1 MTSRVP
7 DLDALR
13 LLVGVAQHG
22 SIGGAARAAGVT
34 QQSASERLRA
44 VEAQVG
50 LPLVRRTPR
59 GSELTD
65 AGVVVVEWA
74 ARLLDLAEEID
85 TAIEGLRGDRGREL
99 TVWSSMTVAESLV
112 PRWMVRLRQRQL
124 AEGRSPTTVS
134 LTAANSQAV
143 EEAVRHDGVHLG
155 FVEGVEAPRGLS
167 SAVVSTDELILVT
180 APGLGG
186 VRTVSTVTP
195 AQLARLI
202 LTTRETGS
210 GSREVVERALA
221 AHGLTL
227 QSTVELTTNMA
238 IRETVLAGGPAAFLS
253 RRVVSRDLESGALI
267 EVRTRGLDLTR
278 SFRAVWA
285 GGPHPPAG
293 PVRELVDIATGRDQG

>member
-1 MTSRVP
+1 MMSRVP

-22 SIGGAARAAGVT
+22 SIGAAARVNGVT
-34 QQSASERLRA
+34 QQSASERMRA

-50 LPLVRRTPR
+50 LPLLRRTPR
-59 GSELTD
+59 GSALTD

-85 TAIEGLRGDRGREL
+85 VAIEGLRGDRGREL
-99 TVWSSMTVAESLV
+99 TVWASMTVAESLV
-112 PRWMVRLRQRQL
+112 PRWMVRLRQRQV
-124 AEGRSPTTVS
+124 AENRPPTTVS
-134 LTAANSQAV
+134 LTAANSHAV

-155 FVEGVEAPRGLS
+155 FVEGVEAPRALS
-167 SAVVSTDELILVT
+167 SVVVSTDELVLVT
-180 APGLGG
+180 APDPA
-186 VRTVSTVTP
+186 RTTPRIVTP
-195 AQLARLI
+195 AQLARLT
-202 LTTRETGS
+202 LTTRELGS

-221 AHGLTL
+221 THGLALGSTL
-227 QSTVELTTNMA
+227 ELTTNMA

-253 RRVVSRDLESGALI
+253 RRVVSRDLDAGALV

-285 GGPHPPAG
+285 GGPQPPAG
-293 PVRELVDIATGRDQG
+293 PVREFVAIAAGHDQA

>member
-22 SIGGAARAAGVT
+22 SIGGSARANGVT

-59 GSELTD
+59 GSRLTD

-74 ARLLDLAEEID
+74 ARLLDLADEID
-85 TAIEGLRGDRGREL
+85 VAIEGLRGDRGREL
-99 TVWSSMTVAESLV
+99 TVWSSMTIAESLV

-134 LTAANSQAV
+134 LTAANSHAV

-167 SAVVSTDELILVT
+167 SAVVSTDELILVA
-180 APGLGG
+180 APGDGQPG
-186 VRTVSTVTP
+186 PRTVTP
-195 AQLARLI
+195 AQLARLT
-202 LTTRETGS
+202 LTVREPGS

-221 AHGLTL
+221 VHGLAL
-227 QSTVELTTNMA
+227 ESTVELTTNMA
-238 IRETVLAGGPAAFLS
+238 IRETVLAGGHAAFLS
-253 RRVVSRDLESGALI
+253 RRVVSRDLESGALV
-267 EVRTRGLDLTR
+267 EVRTRDLDLTR

>member
-13 LLVGVAQHG
+13 ILVGVAQHG
-22 SIGGAARAAGVT
+22 SIGGAARAGGVT

-65 AGVVVVEWA
+65 AGVVVVGWA
-74 ARLLDLAEEID
+74 VRLLDLADEID

-99 TVWSSMTVAESLV
+99 TVWASMTVAESLV
-112 PRWMVRLRQRQL
+112 PRWMVRLRQRQV
-124 AEGRSPTTVS
+124 AEGRSATTVA

-155 FVEGVEAPRGLS
+155 FVEGVDAPSGLS

-180 APGLGG
+180 APGIGG
-186 VRTVSTVTP
+186 TTAAVTP
-195 AQLARLI
+195 AQLARLT
-202 LTTRETGS
+202 LTTREPGS

-221 AHGLTL
+221 AHGLAL
-227 QSTVELTTNMA
+227 GSTVELTTNMA

-253 RRVVSRDLESGALI
+253 RRVVSRDLEAGSLV

-278 SFRAVWA
+278 SFRAIWA
-285 GGPHPPAG
+285 GGPQPPSG
-293 PVRELVDIATGRDQG
+293 PVRELVAIATSHDRG